1 MQGLGKP
8 NMFYSEL
15 ALFTKYGPK
24 MYSVVELLQILF
36 AYMSATFKPDATTG
50 SG

>member
-8 NMFYSEL
+8 NLFYCQL
-15 ALFTKYGPK
+15 PMFTKYGPK
-24 MYSVVELLQILF
+24 IYPVVELLQILF
-36 AYMSATFKPDATTG
+36 AYMSAISALDAMSG